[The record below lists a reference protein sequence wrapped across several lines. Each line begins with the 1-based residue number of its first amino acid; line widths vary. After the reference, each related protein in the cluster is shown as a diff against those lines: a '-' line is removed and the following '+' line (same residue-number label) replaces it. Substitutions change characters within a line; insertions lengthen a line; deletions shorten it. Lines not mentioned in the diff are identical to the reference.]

1 MIKDTSL
8 CMGCMNDKTYEGPCK
23 LCGYSDNTPCIPTY
37 MAPKTFLADRYIV
50 GKVISYNGEGAVYIG
65 FDTAAGIKVTIKEF
79 MPDTLCMRK
88 KGETEITVEPSSAA
102 LYKTYLSEF
111 IDLNRTLMKLRG
123 ISHVQTVLDVFCENN
138 TAYAVFEYINGI
150 SLKTYLA
157 NSAGEIAWEQAK
169 ELFSPF
175 FTTLSLI
182 HSAGIIHRGISPST
196 IFVTD
201 KLELKLTGFAI
212 SAART
217 TGTEIACEVF
227 AGFAAPEQYTNEING
242 TWTDVYGISAVLYR
256 CLTGCTPTEAIAR
269 SGGSL
274 MEPMMINRNVPAN
287 ISAVIM
293 EGLELSPERR
303 IRNITAFVDRLFS
316 QPKPAET
323 SPDEKP
329 RLTRREKKQ
338 RRERAKTIAVLIIA
352 GLVLAA
358 FVTVF
363 VMTLNGSFAGG
374 NSSQPE
380 TEEVTAES
388 SVTGSTPAAASD
400 PAEVS
405 GEADPNSTTKE
416 SGESDPNNAP
426 DDQEQIVTG
435 DTLTIPDFTGSSYEY
450 KSNQY
455 NGILKLV
462 AETVYTDD
470 VPSGQMFDQDI
481 APGTTVNVGATVNV
495 KVSKGPSKVPLPDYT
510 NIDEAKY
517 KETLG
522 KLNIKY
528 SIETERS
535 CEVEDG
541 KVVHCS
547 VEIGDLVD
555 VENME
560 EIIVYISEYY
570 EPTVEPTIEADGTLE
585 YPYDTFEGIPVT
597 GEAYIS
603 EGTAEE

>member
-1 MIKDTSL
+1 MIKETSL

-37 MAPKTFLADRYIV
+37 LEPKTFLADRYIV

-65 FDTAAGIKVTIKEF
+65 FDTATGTKITIKEF
-79 MPDTLCMRK
+79 MPDTLCTRK
-88 KGETEITVEPSSAA
+88 KGETEITVPPASAA
-102 LYKTYLSEF
+102 LYKTYMSEF
-111 IDLNRTLMKLRG
+111 IDLNRTLIKLRG
-123 ISHVQTVLDVFCENN
+123 MSHVQTVLDVFCENN
-138 TAYAVFEYINGI
+138 TAYVVFEYINGI

-217 TGTEIACEVF
+217 TGTEIPCEMF

-242 TWTDVYGISAVLYR
+242 TWTDVYCIAAVLYR

-293 EGLELSPERR
+293 EGLQLSPDKR
-303 IRNITAFVDRLFS
+303 IRTVTEFVDKLFS
-316 QPKPAET
+316 QPKPVEAAHG
-323 SPDEKP
+323 EKP
-329 RLTRREKKQ
+329 RLTKKEKKQ
-338 RRERAKTIAVLIIA
+338 RKERAKTIAVLVIA

-363 VMTLNGSFAGG
+363 VMTLNGAFTPATP
-374 NSSQPE
+374 SQPA
-380 TEEVTAES
+380 TEEATAEAADTREPAPS
-388 SVTGSTPAAASD
+388 TEPTSTPDTSEPD
-400 PAEVS
+400 PV
-405 GEADPNSTTKE
+405 
-416 SGESDPNNAP
+416 
-426 DDQEQIVTG
+426 VTG
-435 DTLTIPDFTGSSYEY
+435 DTIRMPDLTGSSYEY
-450 KSNQY
+450 KSEQLANV
-455 NGILKLV
+455 LTLV
-462 AETVYTDD
+462 PKFVYTDEM
-470 VPSGQMFDQDI
+470 PSGQMFDQDVEQGTI
-481 APGTTVNVGATVNV
+481 VSTGTTVNVS
-495 KVSKGPSKVPLPDYT
+495 VSKGPSKVPLPDYSSVT
-510 NIDEAKY
+510 VDKY
-517 KETLG
+517 KTELS

-535 CEVEDG
+535 NDAEDG
-541 KVVHCS
+541 NIVRCS
-547 VEIGDLVD
+547 VAVGDLVD
-555 VENME
+555 VEHNQ
-560 EIIVYISEYY
+560 EIVVYLAENY
-570 EPTVEPTIEADGTLE
+570 EPTAEPTAEPTIELPLE
-585 YPYDTFEGIPVT
+585 SYEGIPVT
-597 GEAYIS
+597 EQATTKEA
-603 EGTAEE
+603 AEE